1 MTLTNPGAISNSGA
15 KKFTNQ
21 FGSIAKLNYN
31 RIQAMRSEYEIMEE
45 LRLINP
51 SVVKNKRARK
61 RKCRCPKSKK

>member
-1 MTLTNPGAISNSGA
+1 MTLTNPGGISNSGA

-45 LRLINP
+45 LKLTNP
-51 SVVKNKRARK
+51 SAIKNKRTRK
-61 RKCRCPKSKK
+61 RKCRCSKSKK

>member
-45 LRLINP
+45 LKLTNP
-51 SVVKNKRARK
+51 NVVKNRRLRK
-61 RKCRCPKSKK
+61 KKCRCTKSKK